1 MFACLVSLVSS
12 PPASQQAFSQ
22 HALLALASSF
32 SPLVEDTA
40 PGVVVFSIVGL
51 SKLIGTVD
59 QIASAIARTGA
70 DAHIQ
75 ANLAIAADPDAAV
88 IAARHSKGLTVIP
101 AGREADRLGN
111 LPLHVLGDFIADDD
125 LRILD
130 TLDRWGI
137 KTLGELAA
145 LPELGFI
152 ARFGE
157 LGERLLRLARGE
169 TQRALCARP
178 APENYE
184 RRVELEHPLL
194 LLEPLLFILSSLLHE
209 LMETLGRQGLG
220 TNRVTLGLRLV
231 KRAEHKRTLEFP
243 VPVRDPL
250 VLLKQLQFDLEA
262 HPPQAAILGV
272 QVRLNP
278 VEPRPLQHGLFIPQ
292 APAPEK
298 LSLTLARLTALVG
311 EGNAGSPELLDT
323 HRPDA
328 FRMLPFSP
336 EKKDGLRQ
344 SAAGRKQDSPRGQ
357 NDTEKGDRLCPQ
369 SSTEA
374 PWSESLRG
382 QSGLEKGD
390 RLLCPQ
396 SSIVD
401 PWSESLRGQSGLSP
415 FSNAQF
421 RFAFRYSRPA
431 PHAEV
436 RLHAERPAA
445 VKFQMP
451 HFQERHE
458 MQKVLASAGPWKASG
473 DWWTD
478 SPWNREEWDIE
489 LGDGGLYRVYRSSRE
504 WFVEG
509 VYD

>member
-1 MFACLVSLVSS
+1 MFACLVSLSSPTAQPVSS
-12 PPASQQAFSQ
+12 SDSRSAAAASQQ
-22 HALLALASSF
+22 ALLALASSF

-70 DAHIQ
+70 AARIQ

-88 IAARHSKGLTVIP
+88 IAARHIGGLTIIP
-101 AGREADRLGN
+101 SGKEADRLSG
-111 LPLHVLGDFIADDD
+111 LPLHVLGHFIADGN
-125 LRILD
+125 LQILD

-152 ARFGE
+152 ARFGD

-169 TQRALCARP
+169 TQRALRVRE
-178 APENYE
+178 APETYE
-184 RRVELEHPLL
+184 RRVELEHPLA
-194 LLEPLLFILSSLLHE
+194 LLEPLLFVLSSLLQE
-209 LMETLGRQGLG
+209 LMEALTRQGLA

-231 KRAEHKRTLEFP
+231 KRSEHKRILEFP
-243 VPVRDPL
+243 VPVRDSQ

-272 QVRLNP
+272 RIHLNP

-328 FRMLPFSP
+328 FRMRTFSP
-336 EKKDGLRQ
+336 EVQNRD
-344 SAAGRKQDSPRGQ
+344 KQ
-357 NDTEKGDRLCPQ
+357 L
-369 SSTEA
+369 
-374 PWSESLRG
+374 
-382 QSGLEKGD
+382 GLET
-390 RLLCPQ
+390 
-396 SSIVD
+396 ST
-401 PWSESLRGQSGLSP
+401 
-415 FSNAQF
+415 F

-431 PHAEV
+431 PHAAV
-436 RLHAERPAA
+436 RLQAERPAA
-445 VKFQMP
+445 VKFQKQA
-451 HFQERHE
+451 FQECFFHE
-458 MQKVLASAGPWKASG
+458 HSEMRKVLASAGPWRASG
-473 DWWTD
+473 DWWTA
-478 SPWNREEWDIE
+478 SPWDREEWDIE
-489 LGDGGLYRVYRSSRE
+489 LSDGGLYRVYRSSRE
-504 WFVEG
+504 WFLEG